1 MEDDEYYYLQP
12 GFDANGLTMPQIRSI
27 LLKHNIEY
35 PSAVKKAK
43 LVEIFETALVPQ
55 AATILKQQS
64 KVKASAR
71 GIVNAEDYGT
81 IGEPEITPTPR
92 KRASRR
98 TASSVVSSVVTDD
111 DGTTGD
117 EEVVS
122 SMRRASRRATT
133 PKKRNASPV
142 KRGRKSSVR
151 PETTDDE
158 AAPAAVE
165 ETPKPRRGR
174 KSLAAK
180 TPEPQPVREPTP
192 KLPTPEPP
200 TPEPVEVARDE
211 PAFSSENPFQMGSSP
226 QYHAP
231 VDKDRRRSMP
241 NKDTP
246 RKVEGSRRRTEGVP
260 SVRKSPDLG
269 DIPAGRS
276 PTPTKRVSMSR
287 FASLTPDRKISAAHE
302 ELDRQNADMHRRIFR
317 EESDDYVKEE
327 EDDGDLSLDP
337 GEEFTPE
344 EQLEVELEDEN
355 ANAVTKI
362 ARRRGGSSGV
372 GAASIKFLYT
382 LIFVAIVAYGA
393 WWRKE
398 KLEVGYCGIG
408 KPSSLKNA
416 DFPDWINNLS
426 PQCEPCPPHAI
437 CRENLGTDCYTDYV
451 LVPHPFSFWGMLPF
465 APTCQPDSEKIRRV
479 SVLSDAVIKRLR
491 DRAAAIECGTVRVG
505 KDEEKGLLE
514 NDIKQALYAMKSPT
528 LSDAQ
533 FTELWDNAVQELERK
548 DEVITTMTTGGD
560 RCFESTNLS
569 NVPLTCSLRKNA
581 LAFLFRWKLELIG
594 ALSLL
599 FAAFKIRETMHRRK
613 LYSRQVTRL
622 VGVVL
627 RRLAQQQ
634 RAYYNDKTADIA
646 YMPVNQ
652 LRDMMLSNE
661 FDPEKRQQLWAGVSK
676 VVELNSNVR
685 TTSVEHMGEIMRC
698 WTWIGSSALLGDGGD
713 MYAGAD
719 VGGEGEEGE
728 SQQDEKDLQSIM
740 GDGAGKRKKELV
752 NSREDLA
759 PRILY

>member
-1 MEDDEYYYLQP
+1 MDEDEFFYLQP
-12 GFDANGLTMPQIRSI
+12 GFDANTLTMPQIRNI
-27 LLKHNIEY
+27 LLKHDIEY
-35 PSAVKKAK
+35 PSGVKKAK
-43 LVEIFETALVPQ
+43 LVEIFDTALASQ
-55 AATILKQQS
+55 ASSILKQHS

-117 EEVVS
+117 EEAVS

-158 AAPAAVE
+158 GPAVAVE

-180 TPEPQPVREPTP
+180 TPEPQVFREPTP

-200 TPEPVEVARDE
+200 APEPVVIDE

-226 QYHAP
+226 HHRASI
-231 VDKDRRRSMP
+231 DGGRRKSMP
-241 NKDTP
+241 SKDVT
-246 RKVEGSRRRTEGVP
+246 RKSDSTRRRTEGVP
-260 SVRKSPDLG
+260 SSVRKSPE
-269 DIPAGRS
+269 IPIS
-276 PTPTKRVSMSR
+276 PTGREATPVKRVSMSR
-287 FASLTPDRKISAAHE
+287 FASLTPERKINAVHE
-302 ELDRQNADMHRRIFR
+302 EIDRQNAEMQRMIFR
-317 EESDDYVKEE
+317 EQENNDDDDDYIKQ
-327 EDDGDLSLDP
+327 EDESNLSLDP

-362 ARRRGGSSGV
+362 ARRRTKPSSV

-408 KPSSLKNA
+408 KPSLKNA

-437 CRENLGTDCYTDYV
+437 CRENLVTDCYTDYV
-451 LVPHPFSFWGMLPF
+451 LVPHPFSFWGAVPF

-479 SVLSDAVIKRLR
+479 SVLSDAVVKQLR
-491 DRAAAIECGTVRVG
+491 DRAAAIECGYMKVA
-505 KDEEKGLLE
+505 KEEEEGLLE
-514 NDIKQALYAMKSPT
+514 NDIKQSLYAMKSPT

-533 FTELWDNAVQELERK
+533 FNELWDNAVQELERK
-548 DEVITTMTTGGD
+548 DEVITTMTSGGD
-560 RCFESTNLS
+560 RSFRSTNLS
-569 NVPLTCSLRKNA
+569 HVPLTCSLRKNA
-581 LAFLFRWKLELIG
+581 MSFLYRWKLEFLG
-594 ALSLL
+594 SLFFL
-599 FAAFKIRETMHRRK
+599 VAAWKVRSVMQRRQV
-613 LYSRQVTRL
+613 YSRQVQRL
-622 VGVVL
+622 VGLAL
-627 RRLAQQQ
+627 RRLATQQ
-634 RAYYNDKTADIA
+634 RAYYTEKSADIA
-646 YMPVNQ
+646 YVPVNQ
-652 LRDMMLSNE
+652 LRDQILSRE
-661 FDPEKRQQLWAGVSK
+661 FDPEKRQELWAGVSK
-676 VVELNSNVR
+676 VVEMNANVR
-685 TTSVEHMGEIMRC
+685 TTSIEHMGEIMRC
-698 WTWIGSSALLGDGGD
+698 WTWIGSGALLD
-713 MYAGAD
+713 MDDGAD
-719 VGGEGEEGE
+719 EEADE
-728 SQQDEKDLQSIM
+728 NDEKELRSIM
-740 GDGAGKRKKELV
+740 GEQERKKDLV
-752 NSREDLA
+752 KSRDDLA

>member
-1 MEDDEYYYLQP
+1 MDEDEFFYLQP
-12 GFDANGLTMPQIRSI
+12 GFDANSLTMPQIRSI
-27 LLKHNIEY
+27 LLKHDIEY
-35 PSAVKKAK
+35 PSGVKKAK
-43 LVEIFETALVPQ
+43 LVEIFDTALASQ
-55 AATILKQQS
+55 ASSILKQHS
-64 KVKASAR
+64 KVKASSK

-117 EEVVS
+117 EEAVS

-158 AAPAAVE
+158 GPAVAVE

-174 KSLAAK
+174 KSLATK

-200 TPEPVEVARDE
+200 APEPVAAEDE

-226 QYHAP
+226 HYRASI
-231 VDKDRRRSMP
+231 DGGRRRSMP

-246 RKVEGSRRRTEGVP
+246 RKVDSTRRRTEGVP
-260 SVRKSPDLG
+260 SVRKSPEVATF
-269 DIPAGRS
+269 PTGRS
-276 PTPTKRVSMSR
+276 TTPTKRVSMSR
-287 FASLTPDRKISAAHE
+287 FASLTPERKINAVHE
-302 ELDRQNADMHRRIFR
+302 DIDRQNAEMERLIFR
-317 EESDDYVKEE
+317 ESENEDYIKQ
-327 EDDGDLSLDP
+327 EDDSNLSLDP

-362 ARRRGGSSGV
+362 ARRRTKSTGV

-382 LIFVAIVAYGA
+382 LIFVAIVAYGS

-408 KPSSLKNA
+408 KPSLRNA

-437 CRENLGTDCYTDYV
+437 CRENLGTECYTDYV
-451 LVPHPFSFWGMLPF
+451 LVPHPFSFWGAVPF

-479 SVLSDAVIKRLR
+479 SVLSDAVVKRLR
-491 DRAAAIECGTVRVG
+491 DRAAAIECGTVKVG
-505 KDEEKGLLE
+505 KEEEEGLLE
-514 NDIKQALYAMKSPT
+514 NDIKQTLYAMKSPT

-533 FTELWDNAVQELERK
+533 FNELWDNAVQELERK
-548 DEVITTMTTGGD
+548 KEVITTMTSGGD
-560 RCFESTNLS
+560 RSFRSTNLS
-569 NVPLTCSLRKNA
+569 HVPLICSIRKNA
-581 LAFLFRWKLELIG
+581 ISFLYRWKLEFLG
-594 ALSLL
+594 SLL
-599 FAAFKIRETMHRRK
+599 LLVAGWKFRSVMQRRRV
-613 LYSRQVTRL
+613 YSRQVQRL
-622 VGVVL
+622 VGLAL

-634 RAYYNDKTADIA
+634 QAYYTDKTADIA
-646 YMPVNQ
+646 YVPVNQ
-652 LRDMMLSNE
+652 LRDQILSRE
-661 FDPEKRQQLWAGVSK
+661 FDPEKRQELWAGVGR
-676 VVELNSNVR
+676 VVEMNANVR
-685 TTSVEHMGEIMRC
+685 TTKLEHMGEIMRC
-698 WTWIGSSALLGDGGD
+698 WTWIGSSALLD
-713 MYAGAD
+713 MDVGAGA
-719 VGGEGEEGE
+719 GEDEEE
-728 SQQDEKDLQSIM
+728 DSEDEKELRSIM
-740 GDGAGKRKKELV
+740 GEGDKKKDLV
-752 NSREDLA
+752 KSRDDLA